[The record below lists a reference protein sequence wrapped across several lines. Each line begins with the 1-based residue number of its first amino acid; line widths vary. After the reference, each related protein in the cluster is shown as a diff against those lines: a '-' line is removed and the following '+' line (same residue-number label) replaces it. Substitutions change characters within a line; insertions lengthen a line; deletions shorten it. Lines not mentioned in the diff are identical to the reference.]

1 MKNKIIILLA
11 LLAIATVSVFVLPDS
26 TKLVSSSGFYRHFPP
41 NLLSESRQYELG
53 NPFYYIAGYT
63 SKAVSLANRQH
74 VDSVGRMTLEL
85 DDLTQ
90 TALPLPKDKKLV
102 WSAARI
108 RVDSPMVYFT
118 EHINRYFFNSIWG
131 AGQRSK
137 SGFIALRNS
146 QQLLPISARRIV
158 SKVYDPALS
167 QNILQTVDLEDAE
180 PKRSARYILE
190 KQVDGVF
197 CTDGVLRYDPGSG
210 LLLYV
215 YHYRNRFVLLDQNLK
230 ALLSG
235 KTIDTT
241 AHVNFSVGSFSKNAT
256 MISSFST
263 PPKLVNSNAF
273 FNSQYIFVVS
283 ALISENEKPSDF
295 RKTSVI
301 DIYRIDGDYLY
312 SVKVPDLKG
321 EKVRDFI
328 VSGDRLVLLYKSTLL
343 SYKLRLP

>member
-1 MKNKIIILLA
+1 MKNKIILLLA
-11 LLAIATVSVFVLPDS
+11 LLAIGTVSVFVLPDS
-26 TKLVSSSGFYRHFPP
+26 TQLVSSSGFYRHFPP
-41 NLLSESRQYELG
+41 NLLSESKLYELG

-63 SKAVSLANRQH
+63 SKAVFLANRQH
-74 VDSVGRMTLEL
+74 LDSVGRMTLEL

-102 WSAARI
+102 WSAVRI

-118 EHINRYFFNSIWG
+118 EHISRYFFSSIWG

-137 SGFIALRNS
+137 SGFIDLKP
-146 QQLLPISARRIV
+146 QQLLPISVRRIV
-158 SKVYDPALS
+158 SKVYDPTLS
-167 QNILQTVDLEDAE
+167 QNVLQTVDLEDTRRAR
-180 PKRSARYILE
+180 PARYILE

-215 YHYRNRFVLLDQNLK
+215 YHYRNRFLLLDQNLK
-230 ALLSG
+230 ALLVG

-241 AHVNFSVGSFSKNAT
+241 GHVNFSVGSFSKNAT

-283 ALISENEKPSDF
+283 ALISENENPSDF

-312 SVKVPDLKG
+312 SVKVPDLKE